1 MQIKQTLTTLAIC
14 DNSKNIIVSKYFWPS
29 KFLPSCLI
37 VVEFL
42 TFQLDHQFQSPK
54 KPKKNV
60 SEKHFYYDIVPTYC
74 RTGKARFYWIIPWMV
89 AAVAQIFWSVKPGL
103 ISLTPSEL
111 AMRHLCV
118 QTSSSLTAEVFN
130 LKRYPSCVG
139 KVARIAKEGNF
150 GHWREN

>member
-89 AAVAQIFWSVKPGL
+89 LAVAQINWSVKPRI
-103 ISLTPSEL
+103 ISLATSES
-111 AMRHLCV
+111 AMRHWHW
-118 QTSSSLTAEVFN
+118 SSLTAEVFN
-130 LKRYPSCVG
+130 LKRFPLCVG